1 MNIRRTC
8 HNNKWSR
15 AVVNSSPL
23 IYIYEDEVE
32 EVLTLSHLYCG
43 KRLLDKQINKSSDDG
58 ITEINTAENS
68 AKRDIWIKLYRDLGQ
83 KWQNEYFINLRES
96 NKVKTREKLLKIN
109 VGDEFDDLGSE
120 LREVNRI
127 DQLLIDQGGVNVV
140 KQLISTKHN
149 LIK

>member
-58 ITEINTAENS
+58 IIEINTAENS
-68 AKRDIWIKLYRDLGQ
+68 AKRDM
-83 KWQNEYFINLRES
+83 
-96 NKVKTREKLLKIN
+96 NKIIQRFGAKMAERV
-109 VGDEFDDLGSE
+109 FD
-120 LREVNRI
+120 
-127 DQLLIDQGGVNVV
+127 
-140 KQLISTKHN
+140 
-149 LIK
+149 